1 MELIDSAKRVLI
13 NMIYPTVPFCE
24 KKPFRDYYVEID
36 NQQFAVFRPKNEKIV
51 AANGD
56 VVCTQLLHKN
66 DSLYLYPDI
75 QIPKRRYRI
84 TFDANTF
91 PDLINNSHIQLVLLL
106 PYILKT
112 GNRTPK
118 WRLVIITD
126 RCQVYHNFPDGNKS
140 KNAIISFEES
150 LIWDL
155 PGNKYPSLNEDCEG
169 FEAYFPFLPESVYEY
184 HPAGNTPRSFHVTY
198 EDGREEELSRFYFP
212 KRSAGTN
219 PFVYLNGYEP
229 DPLMSFIGTYC
240 GNSSS
245 DDSSRVVI
253 FATHDGGKNWF
264 AKYEFNDDGRSE
276 NYGNNICPV
285 SLQGKESNNNS
296 LYLCIRKLIRSDNDE
311 LAFRCGANLKIRA
324 IKWNQTAEIDFE
336 HKHGLESGNIVAIKG
351 IENDAVENA
360 LTNNDFND
368 DSFGNGVFFKVR
380 VIDDYS
386 VQLYECV
393 SRSRVNLPARHIHS
407 INRIKDG
414 FMIATGET
422 YPQGWLMIAS
432 ITDSDNWSNNM
443 AWDEIPFIRLNS
455 RRDSVQRIVGA
466 VLLDNKDHEIVYA
479 SDCSSMKP
487 IKVIEVDSIPTNQM
501 GIYKGKVTD
510 IDDFRY
516 FELLEEIRE
525 SSFFFKELDGNYV
538 FCGQRG
544 EIAIGF
550 DRGKSWRH
558 AKLNEP
564 LVHYMGRTKNYFV
577 IDGKILRLK

>member
-1 MELIDSAKRVLI
+1 MELIRSAKRALM
-13 NMIYPTVPFCE
+13 NMMYPTFPFCE
-24 KKPFRDYYVEID
+24 KKPFNDYNVEID
-36 NQQFAVFRPKNEKIV
+36 NQQFAVFQPKKEKIV
-51 AANGD
+51 AADGN

-66 DSLYLYPDI
+66 DALYLYPDI
-75 QIPKRRYRI
+75 QIPKRRYKI
-84 TFDANTF
+84 AFDSNTF
-91 PDLINNSHIQLVLLL
+91 PGLISDSHIQLVLLL
-106 PYILKT
+106 PYIPKT

-126 RCQVYHNFPDGNKS
+126 KCQVYHNFPDGNKS
-140 KNAIISFEES
+140 KKAIVSFEES

-155 PGNKYPSLNEDCEG
+155 PGNKYPSLKEECDS
-169 FEAYFPFLPESVYEY
+169 FEKYFPFLPESAYEY
-184 HPAGNTPRSFHVTY
+184 HPAGNTPRSYHVKY

-219 PFVYLNGYEP
+219 PFVFLNGYEP

-245 DDSSRVVI
+245 EDASRVVV

-264 AKYEFNDDGRSE
+264 AKYEFNDNGTSE
-276 NYGNNICPV
+276 SYGNNV
-285 SLQGKESNNNS
+285 FSNMMRGKETNNES
-296 LYLCIRKLIRSDNDE
+296 LSLCKRELICSENDE
-311 LAFRCGANLKIRA
+311 LVLKCGVNLKIRT
-324 IKWNQTAEIDFE
+324 IKWNQTAEIIFE

-351 IENDAVENA
+351 TGKDAVENA
-360 LTNNDFND
+360 LTNNDFSD
-368 DSFGNGVFFKVR
+368 DSFGNGIFFKVK
-380 VIDDYS
+380 VLDDYS
-386 VQLYECV
+386 AQLYECV
-393 SRSRVNLPARHIHS
+393 SKSRVNLPARHIHS

-455 RRDSVQRIVGA
+455 RRNSVQRVVGA

-479 SDCSSMKP
+479 SDCSSMQP
-487 IKVIEVDSIPTNQM
+487 VKVIEVDGIPTNQM

-510 IDDFRY
+510 INDFRN
-516 FELLEEIRE
+516 FELLEETKE
-525 SSFFFKELDGNYV
+525 PSFFFKELDGNYV

-550 DRGKSWRH
+550 DRGKAWRH

-564 LVHYMGRTKNYFV
+564 LVHYMGRTKNFFV
-577 IDGKILRLK
+577 IDGKILLLK